1 MNVSFEKSGAVNG
14 KLTVKLE
21 KTDYAA
27 AVDQSLKNLKKK
39 VNMPGFR
46 PGMVPVG
53 MIKKMYGNEVKAE
66 EINKKLS
73 EAVNNYVQ
81 EQKLRL
87 VADPMVSEGQPEL
100 DIVNGED
107 YEFSF
112 DLGLAPEISVEL
124 TGKDKIPYYK
134 IEVDEKTVETGVESY
149 RRQTGKYIDAENYEE
164 ENDLLRGVL
173 TELDETGKEKEGG
186 LVVEKTSLMPRF
198 FANDQ
203 QKAIFKKEAKPGAD
217 VVFNPS
223 KAFEGKDVEVAS
235 LLKVKKEEVAEHTGD
250 FRFHVDSI
258 SRFEMGEL
266 NQQLFDFA
274 FGKDVVKSEEEFRAR
289 VKEDI
294 EATYVRDSDFKFLLD
309 VREYVF
315 KKAGE
320 LEFPKDILRRFL
332 LQNLK
337 DESAKQNIDKT
348 LEDYIKE
355 LKWSLMRTQ
364 LAEGLNVK
372 VDDESV
378 KATAREMVRIQ
389 FAQYGINNIPD
400 DTLEQYAGSM
410 LKDEKQ
416 QDNIINRSIDRE
428 LTKVLKTT
436 VKLAEKVVSIEDF
449 NKMFQDQNA

>member
-134 IEVDEKTVETGVESY
+134 IEVD
-149 RRQTGKYIDAENYEE
+149 
-164 ENDLLRGVL
+164 
-173 TELDETGKEKEGG
+173 
-186 LVVEKTSLMPRF
+186 
-198 FANDQ
+198 
-203 QKAIFKKEAKPGAD
+203 
-217 VVFNPS
+217 
-223 KAFEGKDVEVAS
+223 
-235 LLKVKKEEVAEHTGD
+235 
-250 FRFHVDSI
+250 
-258 SRFEMGEL
+258 
-266 NQQLFDFA
+266 
-274 FGKDVVKSEEEFRAR
+274 
-289 VKEDI
+289 
-294 EATYVRDSDFKFLLD
+294 
-309 VREYVF
+309 
-315 KKAGE
+315 
-320 LEFPKDILRRFL
+320 
-332 LQNLK
+332 
-337 DESAKQNIDKT
+337 
-348 LEDYIKE
+348 
-355 LKWSLMRTQ
+355 
-364 LAEGLNVK
+364 
-372 VDDESV
+372 
-378 KATAREMVRIQ
+378 
-389 FAQYGINNIPD
+389 
-400 DTLEQYAGSM
+400 
-410 LKDEKQ
+410 
-416 QDNIINRSIDRE
+416 
-428 LTKVLKTT
+428 
-436 VKLAEKVVSIEDF
+436 
-449 NKMFQDQNA
+449 